1 VEPGPTDRV
10 TTSTASIFTRAVS
23 IARRRYFVTSVAL
36 AGIAATWALMMAFSW
51 ATKLGIV
58 TFGPWVALLGFDL
71 GVVGGIV
78 GAIATTGLWIVAIHA
93 ENAAALDTSQIAV
106 RTGSLVVLGVG
117 SALAGRRLRASER
130 VLRGVASL
138 QGALID
144 STLDGICLT
153 DAEGEILISNRQMR
167 RLAGELGMP
176 PSGTA
181 TERLLALS
189 NSVTEPE
196 RYRRRMLALAA
207 TPGQASSDEFEIR
220 GSGRVFR
227 GYTAPAPREATAA
240 AGGRI
245 WTLREVTADRELDRM
260 RDAFVATVS
269 HELRTP
275 LTSISGFLEM
285 MQDEEEG
292 LGEAGR
298 SYLDVIRR
306 STARLH
312 ALVEDLLLVAQ
323 IEARRIE
330 LSLGPVDM
338 ADIVRRSVEQ
348 IRPAA
353 AEKGVALEL
362 ASDHPP
368 AVQAD
373 AHRLGQVVDNLVSNA
388 VKFTSEG
395 GSVRVRVDS
404 NPSAVRL
411 VVEDTGIGIPT
422 DEQGQIFSRFFR
434 ASTATRQAIPGT
446 GLGLAISRALV
457 EQHGGTISL
466 ASREREGTRVT
477 VSLPVGVWS

>member
-1 VEPGPTDRV
+1 M
-10 TTSTASIFTRAVS
+10 SIFPPVVS

-36 AGIAATWALMMAFSW
+36 AGIAATWGLMMAFSW
-51 ATKLGIV
+51 ATKLGVV
-58 TFGPWVALLGFDL
+58 TLAPWVALLGFDL
-71 GVVGGIV
+71 GVVGGAV
-78 GAIATTGLWIVAIHA
+78 GAVGSMALWLVAIDA
-93 ENAAALDTSQIAV
+93 ENASALDRTQVAV
-106 RTGSLVVLGVG
+106 RTGSLIVLGVG

-130 VLRGVASL
+130 VLRSVASL

-153 DAEGEILISNRQMR
+153 DREGDILISNRPMR
-167 RLAGELGMP
+167 RLSAELGMP

-181 TERLLALS
+181 TERLLAIADT
-189 NSVTEPE
+189 VTEPE
-196 RYRRRMLALAA
+196 RYRKRMSTLADA
-207 TPGQASSDEFEIR
+207 PGQASSDEFEIAR
-220 GSGRVFR
+220 TGRVFR
-227 GYTAPAPREATAA
+227 GYTAPVPNEATAVT
-240 AGGRI
+240 GGRI

-285 MQDEEEG
+285 MHDEEEG

-298 SYLDVIRR
+298 RYLDVIRR
-306 STARLH
+306 STVRLH

-330 LSLGPVDM
+330 LSLGPVDV
-338 ADIVRRSVEQ
+338 AEVARRAVEQ

-353 AEKGVALEL
+353 TEKGITVDL
-362 ASDHPP
+362 AASRPP

-373 AHRLGQVVDNLVSNA
+373 AHRLGQVIDNIVSNA
-388 VKFTSEG
+388 VKFTDEG
-395 GSVRVRVDS
+395 GRVRVRVDAGHG
-404 NPSAVRL
+404 AVRL
-411 VVEDTGIGIPT
+411 VVEDTGIGIPD

-434 ASTATRQAIPGT
+434 ASTATGQAIPGT

-477 VSLPVGVWS
+477 VSLPAVEAS